1 MAKKDAQPAAAA
13 AANVTT
19 TVDNV
24 MDEIRSG
31 NLMNDI
37 INEKAE
43 AEIKDEEEKRK
54 IRILKDAKMKS
65 RYLNRKALLN
75 LRARRREEK
84 ATKAYLEKTQSLMN
98 ELAEGKIT
106 PNEYDTK
113 ISEAYND
120 SRKTIKESNEQ
131 LEKEKQELRS
141 SCGSYWCW
149 DWDDNDPSKL
159 LR

>member
-1 MAKKDAQPAAAA
+1 
-13 AANVTT
+13 
-19 TVDNV
+19 
-24 MDEIRSG
+24 
-31 NLMNDI
+31 
-37 INEKAE
+37 
-43 AEIKDEEEKRK
+43 
-54 IRILKDAKMKS
+54 
-65 RYLNRKALLN
+65 
-75 LRARRREEK
+75 
-84 ATKAYLEKTQSLMN
+84 MN